1 MTFQGVNTSSPQ
13 KEGPEA
19 REGPPEKRALEH
31 REGPPE
37 NRALEH
43 REGPPDAELVRRVLE
58 GEADLFRFLVRRYG
72 DVLHRHAERMVGH
85 PDIAADL
92 VQSAFVKGYRN
103 LHRCQPEKC
112 GGWLFRIL
120 SNQARD
126 FLRDPRRGE
135 LRLHEVPA
143 APAGGP
149 GPDEELE
156 QAELGRA
163 LEEALG
169 KITPEQR
176 EAFVLKH
183 YEGHSYEEMSEMLAV
198 APAALKMRV
207 HRAREALQRL
217 LEGES

>member
-1 MTFQGVNTSSPQ
+1 MTFHGVNTSS
-13 KEGPEA
+13 KE
-19 REGPPEKRALEH
+19 K
-31 REGPPE
+31 
-37 NRALEH
+37 
-43 REGPPDAELVRRVLE
+43 EGPPDAELVRRVLG
-58 GEADLFRFLVRRYG
+58 GEQDLFRFLVRRYG

-103 LHRCQPEKC
+103 LHRCQPEKF

-126 FLRDPRRGE
+126 YLRDPRRGE
-135 LRLHEVPA
+135 FRLHEVPA
-143 APAGGP
+143 APARDP
-149 GPDEELE
+149 GPEEELE
-156 QAELGRA
+156 RAELGHA
-163 LEEALG
+163 LKEALG

-183 YEGHSYEEMSEMLAV
+183 YDGHSYEEISDMLAV